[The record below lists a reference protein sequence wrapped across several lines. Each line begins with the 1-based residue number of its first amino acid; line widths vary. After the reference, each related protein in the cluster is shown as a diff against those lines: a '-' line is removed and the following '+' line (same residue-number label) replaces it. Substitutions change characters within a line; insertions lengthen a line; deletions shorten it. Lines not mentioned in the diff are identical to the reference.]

1 MIRSIGRGLQ
11 LLALVALPQAMVM
24 QVANRLSL
32 GQMLLIMVA
41 GAAAFWLGRIIE
53 GYART

>member
-11 LLALVALPQAMVM
+11 LLALVALPLAMAL
-24 QVANRLSL
+24 QIANQLSL
-32 GQMLLIMVA
+32 GQMLMVMVS

-53 GYART
+53 GYARA

>member
-11 LLALVALPQAMVM
+11 LLALVALPLAMVL
-24 QVANRLSL
+24 QILNRVTL
-32 GQMLLIMVA
+32 GQMLMVMVG

-53 GYART
+53 GYARV

>member
-11 LLALVALPQAMVM
+11 LLALVALPLAMVM

>member
-1 MIRSIGRGLQ
+1 MIRSLGRGLQ
-11 LLALVALPQAMVM
+11 LLALVALPLAMVM

-53 GYART
+53 SYSRS